1 MAQEVA
7 QAAEE
12 AYENYQKNNVSKIN
26 ATLDDEQYMWEQL
39 VKKAKKGGKTY
50 QKEIKKLAKEHLKE
64 IEQKRKAERLDT
76 QETALDA
83 YKTYYDVSPKAE
95 MKYWDTARR
104 KYKDGTDQRLEAD
117 KKYFEAKESYY
128 EKLED
133 LEDEYYEKCQDVKDK
148 LQDDIDELK
157 KSYNQAFDERR
168 SAIKDAFGLFDEF
181 ASESETP
188 EKLLANMQSQVQGYA
203 LWMEQLSELEGKNIL
218 DSDFLSELREMGP
231 DAAATILSLNMM
243 TDEQLRL
250 ANEAY
255 EEKNRLA
262 EAQAAK
268 ETETLR
274 KETEDK
280 ISVATK
286 EAQAELDAY
295 KQEYQSSVNEI
306 NAGIS
311 DSLKKL
317 AKDSYNS
324 GVDAVANLI
333 KGIKDKTSAKDTD
346 KQLKGVQKQIAD
358 GLDGLPAKGKTIGKD
373 TLAGILKGLSNGLE
387 IKKGAKSFVDELE
400 DAIRK
405 EADMHSPSKRFEK
418 LSIDIPAGSANGIK
432 KGTPMAVTASTDM
445 VKAMLDESKKKIS
458 QQQEALQQYLSGIH
472 AGSGIAALNNLAVQ
486 AVTQT
491 NVTVNNTGAT
501 DMMHGIVAEIRGL
514 KEAIWS
520 MGIYIDE
527 DNLVGCISEKMGNE
541 LAGAARKVR

>member
-1 MAQEVA
+1 M
-7 QAAEE
+7 
-12 AYENYQKNNVSKIN
+12 
-26 ATLDDEQYMWEQL
+26 
-39 VKKAKKGGKTY
+39 
-50 QKEIKKLAKEHLKE
+50 
-64 IEQKRKAERLDT
+64 
-76 QETALDA
+76 
-83 YKTYYDVSPKAE
+83 
-95 MKYWDTARR
+95 
-104 KYKDGTDQRLEAD
+104 
-117 KKYFEAKESYY
+117 
-128 EKLED
+128 
-133 LEDEYYEKCQDVKDK
+133 
-148 LQDDIDELK
+148 
-157 KSYNQAFDERR
+157 
-168 SAIKDAFGLFDEF
+168 
-181 ASESETP
+181 
-188 EKLLANMQSQVQGYA
+188 
-203 LWMEQLSELEGKNIL
+203 
-218 DSDFLSELREMGP
+218 
-231 DAAATILSLNMM
+231 
-243 TDEQLRL
+243 
-250 ANEAY
+250 
-255 EEKNRLA
+255 
-262 EAQAAK
+262 
-268 ETETLR
+268 
-274 KETEDK
+274 
-280 ISVATK
+280 
-286 EAQAELDAY
+286 
-295 KQEYQSSVNEI
+295 
-306 NAGIS
+306 
-311 DSLKKL
+311 
-317 AKDSYNS
+317 
-324 GVDAVANLI
+324 DAVANLI

-472 AGSGIAALNNLAVQ
+472 AGSGIAALNNLAAQ

-501 DMMHGIVAEIRGL
+501 DMISGIVAEIRGL